1 MMFIVKM
8 VKNILFKVLFCFFC
22 NQIFLFD
29 LSPYEN
35 YYSSKPT
42 GSVKETLEKISENS
56 WKISSSGKHPLFTIK
71 QESIFSIDNGNVVLE
86 SGFRKLD
93 ILGGLRKDHQTYKV
107 EKEGD
112 RKIIIYSFGKKKGS
126 IEIEENFYDNLT
138 LQIQTKMNFLK
149 KDQFKINYFDKGK
162 VKIKAFLNKRNE
174 IIYKSKP
181 VEVFEFTEQREDKR
195 YFKFLIRNDSNKET
209 IKVFQGGRGFN
220 VDWELN

>member
-1 MMFIVKM
+1 MMSIIKM

-29 LSPYEN
+29 LNPYEN

-42 GSVKETLEKISENS
+42 GSVKETLEKLSENS

-112 RKIIIYSFGKKKGS
+112 QKIIVYSFGKKKGS

-138 LQIQTKMNFLK
+138 LQIQIKMNYLK
-149 KDQFKINYFDKGK
+149 KDEFKINYFDKGK
-162 VKIKAFLNKRNE
+162 IKIKSFLNKKEE

-195 YFKFLIRNDSNKET
+195 YFKFLIRNDSDNET

-220 VDWELN
+220 VDWELD

>member
-1 MMFIVKM
+1 MMSIIKM

-29 LSPYEN
+29 LNPYEN

-56 WKISSSGKHPLFTIK
+56 WKISSFGKHPLFTIK

-107 EKEGD
+107 NKEGD

-138 LQIQTKMNFLK
+138 LQIQIKMNYLK
-149 KDQFKINYFDKGK
+149 KDQLKINYFDKGK
-162 VKIKAFLNKRNE
+162 IKIKSFLNKRKE

-195 YFKFLIRNDSNKET
+195 YFKFLIQNDPGKET

-220 VDWELN
+220 VDWELD

>member
-1 MMFIVKM
+1 MYIIKM
-8 VKNILFKVLFCFFC
+8 VKNILIKVLFCFFC

-29 LSPYEN
+29 LNPYEN
-35 YYSSKPT
+35 YYSSKPN

-56 WKISSSGKHPLFTIK
+56 WKISSFGKHPLFTIK

-93 ILGGLRKDHQTYKV
+93 VLGGLRKDHQIYKV

-126 IEIEENFYDNLT
+126 IEIEENFFDNLT
-138 LQIQTKMNFLK
+138 LQVQTKLNYLDK
-149 KDQFKINYFDKGK
+149 NQFKINYFDKGK
-162 VKIKAFLNKRNE
+162 IKIKSFLNKKE
-174 IIYKSKP
+174 KIIYKSKP

-195 YFKFLIRNDSNKET
+195 YFKFLILDNSNKET

-220 VDWELN
+220 IDWELD

>member
-1 MMFIVKM
+1 MAKS
-8 VKNILFKVLFCFFC
+8 ILFKFLFCFFC

-29 LSPYEN
+29 LNPYEN

-42 GSVKETLEKISENS
+42 GTVRETLEKISENS
-56 WKISSSGKHPLFTIK
+56 WKISSFGKHPLFTIK
-71 QESIFSIDNGNVVLE
+71 QESIFRINNGNVVLE
-86 SGFRKLD
+86 SGLRKLD

-112 RKIIIYSFGKKKGS
+112 RKYIIYSFGKKKGS

-138 LQIQTKMNFLK
+138 LQIQIKMNYLN
-149 KDQFKINYFDKGK
+149 KDYFKINYFDKGK
-162 VKIKAFLNKRNE
+162 IKIKSFLNKKEE

-181 VEVFEFTEQREDKR
+181 IEVFEFTEQREDKR
-195 YFKFLIRNDSNKET
+195 YFKFLIRNDSDKET
-209 IKVFQGGRGFN
+209 IKVLQGGRGFN

>member
-1 MMFIVKM
+1 M
-8 VKNILFKVLFCFFC
+8 VKNILFKVLFCLFC
-22 NQIFLFD
+22 NQTFLFD
-29 LSPYEN
+29 LNPYEN

-56 WKISSSGKHPLFTIK
+56 WKISSFGKHPLFTIR

-86 SGFRKLD
+86 SGFRNLD

-107 EKEGD
+107 KKEGD

-149 KDQFKINYFDKGK
+149 KEEFKINYFDKGK
-162 VKIKAFLNKRNE
+162 IKMKSFSNKRE
-174 IIYKSKP
+174 KIIYKSKA
-181 VEVFEFTEQREDKR
+181 VEVFEFAEQREDKR
-195 YFKFLIRNDSNKET
+195 YFKFLIQNDSEKET
-209 IKVFQGGRGFN
+209 IRVFQGGRGFN
-220 VDWELN
+220 VDWELD

>member
-1 MMFIVKM
+1 MIFILKM
-8 VKNILFKVLFCFFC
+8 VKNILFRLLFCFFC

-29 LSPYEN
+29 LNPYEN

-56 WKISSSGKHPLFTIK
+56 WKISSFGKHPLFTIK

-86 SGFRKLD
+86 SGSRKLD
-93 ILGGLRKDHQTYKV
+93 VLGGLRKDHQVYKV

-112 RKIIIYSFGKKKGS
+112 QKIIIYSFGKKKGS
-126 IEIEENFYDNLT
+126 IEIEEDFYDNLT
-138 LQIQTKMNFLK
+138 LQIQIKMNFLK
-149 KDQFKINYFDKGK
+149 KDQFKINYFDKGEI
-162 VKIKAFLNKRNE
+162 KIKSFLNKRKE

-195 YFKFLIRNDSNKET
+195 YFKFLIRNDSDKET

-220 VDWELN
+220 VDWELD

>member
-1 MMFIVKM
+1 M

-35 YYSSKPT
+35 YYLSKPT

-209 IKVFQGGRGFN
+209 IKVLQGGRGFN

>member
-1 MMFIVKM
+1 M

-29 LSPYEN
+29 LNPYEN

-71 QESIFSIDNGNVVLE
+71 QESIFSIDNGNVILE
-86 SGFRKLD
+86 SGFRRLD

-112 RKIIIYSFGKKKGS
+112 QKIIVYSFGKKKGS

-138 LQIQTKMNFLK
+138 LQIQIKM
-149 KDQFKINYFDKGK
+149 NYFDKGK
-162 VKIKAFLNKRNE
+162 IKIKSFLNKREE

-195 YFKFLIRNDSNKET
+195 YFKFLIRNDSDKET

-220 VDWELN
+220 VDWELD

>member
-1 MMFIVKM
+1 MMSIIKM

-29 LSPYEN
+29 LNPYEN

-71 QESIFSIDNGNVVLE
+71 QESIFSIDNGNIILE

-112 RKIIIYSFGKKKGS
+112 QKIIVYSFGKKKV
-126 IEIEENFYDNLT
+126 L
-138 LQIQTKMNFLK
+138 LK
-149 KDQFKINYFDKGK
+149 
-162 VKIKAFLNKRNE
+162 LKR
-174 IIYKSKP
+174 I
-181 VEVFEFTEQREDKR
+181 FT
-195 YFKFLIRNDSNKET
+195 T
-209 IKVFQGGRGFN
+209 T
-220 VDWELN
+220 

>member
-1 MMFIVKM
+1 MFIVKM

>member
-1 MMFIVKM
+1 M
-8 VKNILFKVLFCFFC
+8 VKNILFKVLICFFC

-29 LSPYEN
+29 LNPYEN

-42 GSVKETLEKISENS
+42 GSVKETLEKVSENS

-71 QESIFSIDNGNVVLE
+71 QESIFSIENGNVILE

-93 ILGGLRKDHQTYKV
+93 VLGGLRKDHQTYKV
-107 EKEGD
+107 KKEGD

-149 KDQFKINYFDKGK
+149 KHQEPSLTF
-162 VKIKAFLNKRNE
+162 
-174 IIYKSKP
+174 
-181 VEVFEFTEQREDKR
+181 
-195 YFKFLIRNDSNKET
+195 SNKIFLLDGPQT
-209 IKVFQGGRGFN
+209 KISRKIANSFDAKSSNTQPLYFV
-220 VDWELN
+220 

>member
-1 MMFIVKM
+1 M

-42 GSVKETLEKISENS
+42 GSVRETLEKISENS

-209 IKVFQGGRGFN
+209 IKVLQGGRGFN

>member
-1 MMFIVKM
+1 M
-8 VKNILFKVLFCFFC
+8 VKNILFKLLFCFFC

-29 LSPYEN
+29 LNPYEN

-56 WKISSSGKHPLFTIK
+56 WKISSFGKHPLFTIK

-107 EKEGD
+107 IKEGD
-112 RKIIIYSFGKKKGS
+112 QKIIIYSFGKRKGS
-126 IEIEENFYDNLT
+126 VEIEEDFYDNLT
-138 LQIQTKMNFLK
+138 LQIQIKMNYLK
-149 KDQFKINYFDKGK
+149 KNQVKVNYFDKGK
-162 VKIKAFLNKRNE
+162 IKIKSFLNKREE

-195 YFKFLIRNDSNKET
+195 YFKFLIRNNSDKET
-209 IKVFQGGRGFN
+209 IRVFQGGRGFN
-220 VDWELN
+220 VDWELD

>member
-1 MMFIVKM
+1 MSFTKM
-8 VKNILFKVLFCFFC
+8 VKNILFKVLFCLFC
-22 NQIFLFD
+22 NQTFLFD
-29 LSPYEN
+29 LNPYEN

-56 WKISSSGKHPLFTIK
+56 WKISSFGKHPLFSIR
-71 QESIFSIDNGNVVLE
+71 QESIFSIENGNVVLE
-86 SGFRKLD
+86 SGFRNLD

-107 EKEGD
+107 KKQGD

-149 KDQFKINYFDKGK
+149 KEEFKINYFDKGK
-162 VKIKAFLNKRNE
+162 IKIKSFLNKRE
-174 IIYKSKP
+174 KIIYKSKA

-195 YFKFLIRNDSNKET
+195 YFKFLIQNDSDKET

-220 VDWELN
+220 VDWELD

>member
-1 MMFIVKM
+1 MFILKM

-209 IKVFQGGRGFN
+209 IKVLQGGRGFN

>member
-1 MMFIVKM
+1 MFIVKM

-22 NQIFLFD
+22 NQIFLFE

-42 GSVKETLEKISENS
+42 GSVKEILEKISENS
-56 WKISSSGKHPLFTIK
+56 WRISSSGKHPLFTIK

-93 ILGGLRKDHQTYKV
+93 VLGGLRKDHQTYKV

-112 RKIIIYSFGKKKGS
+112 RKIIIYSFGKKQGS

-149 KDQFKINYFDKGK
+149 NDQFKINYFDKGK
-162 VKIKAFLNKRNE
+162 VKIKTFLNKRNE
-174 IIYKSKP
+174 IVYKSKT

-209 IKVFQGGRGFN
+209 IKVLQGGRGFN